1 MSKAKRAV
9 LAVEEVVGKR
19 IRRLCLE
26 EPYPLARDGY
36 LTIEFEDGTSLLIE
50 VGCRSCF
57 GITHLSRDAHGE
69 LAPAK
74 KPMRGSIRSL
84 VKGRR

>member
-9 LAVEEVVGKR
+9 LAVKEATGKR

-26 EPYPLARDGY
+26 EPYPQARDGY
-36 LTIEFEDGTSLLIE
+36 LTIEFDDGTSLLIE
-50 VGCRSCF
+50 VGCRPCF
-57 GITHLSRDAHGE
+57 GITHLARDAHGE
-69 LAPAK
+69 LAPTK

-84 VKGRR
+84 AKGRR

>member
-1 MSKAKRAV
+1 MSKAKRAI

-26 EPYPLARDGY
+26 EPYPQARDGY

-57 GITHLSRDAHGE
+57 GITHLSRDTHGE

-74 KPMRGSIRSL
+74 MPMRGTIRSL
-84 VKGRR
+84 ARGKR